1 MQRAISYFKKLSLFS
16 WLGICLLFIAASL
29 SDYLNKRS
37 PQDYITAIEK
47 SLHKKEI
54 IAEKQLNDYYVK
66 LKTQTPKNLFSIDE
80 NENNNF
86 KEDGIAYLVYQN
98 DSLLYWSDNS
108 ASVEEYMKEVCLDN
122 SIAKLKN
129 GYYEVVKHSIAP
141 NDRYKLLSLILIK
154 NEYSYQNKYLK
165 NNFFKDYEVPE
176 GTLLQEGKAD
186 NNIAVKNRDGKEL
199 FYLGFQDQF
208 DSKSN
213 IVLFVSILLH
223 ALVFG
228 FLLLLLKKEYFKY
241 TEHFSKNSLLL
252 FYTLSIIGLRAI
264 MILNQFPTCFYNTG
278 FYNPTMFGNADSF
291 WFGFLG
297 DILINTVLF
306 FLIALQFQRKFA
318 LNTSSSKLTAIY
330 TFVGIILL
338 AAYSIL
344 INTVINSLVENSNI
358 SFQVN
363 DFFSLDA
370 YSFISFVCVGFFFFS
385 YYLLVDKFVEE
396 IIKQKIP
403 LWLVPSIIAVTA
415 IILYLTK
422 SLHNE
427 TDLIRLFW
435 GVMVISMVTLFK
447 WKKTNYSFSNG
458 LLFIVV
464 FSLITSHLFYKNEK
478 EKEIETR
485 KIYADRLADQQD
497 AVAENLFID
506 ITKNIKNDVQLKNL
520 VFRNPIRSLDIEQ
533 RLRQVYLGGYW
544 ERYNIGVSLFDS
556 VCRPLITTTNPYYEN
571 NSYFDEQ
578 INLSGAETVCDDL
591 FYIQNMNDRLRYVAK
606 IALLSGTREIEK
618 PAFLYFEIEPKNSP
632 DVIGFPELLLD
643 KSVKTNSVL
652 SDYSY
657 AIYKNNRLLER
668 SGKYAYGFNNTWKKT
683 KDEYLTISDGGFYHL
698 IYFPDDLTTV
708 VISKEI
714 SGLWERFTTNSYFFM
729 FFSLILWVFLY
740 SKEWQARKKE
750 KENSLNLR
758 IQLLLVS
765 VVLVCLFSFGL
776 GTFIFINKQFEE
788 KNTSALDEKTRSVL
802 QDLQAKLG
810 EQDTLPENF
819 KDYTGYILKKLSV
832 VFATDIT
839 MFDLKGN
846 MFASSQPRLFNEG
859 IISKKMNPQAYNNI
873 IAAKYTNIVNKE
885 NVGELNYYSAYQPFY
900 NKNGKLL
907 AYVNLPYFAKQNDL
921 EKELSI
927 YIVALVNI
935 YVILFAFSTI
945 AALFISNLVTKPLRI
960 IQQRLSNVRIG
971 KRNEPIMWNEK
982 DEIGKLVNEYNRM
995 IEQLEE
1001 SVQKLAKS
1009 ERESAW
1015 REMAKQVAHEI
1026 KNPLTPMKLSVQ
1038 HLQRTSS
1045 GDPEEMKERIDKLS
1059 KMLIEQI
1066 DALSNIASE
1075 FSSFAKM
1082 PTPNIELVCIN
1093 ELVKNCSELFK
1104 ETENSELIFI
1114 DKTQEKYFVEVD
1126 KDQCVR
1132 VCTNL
1137 IKNAQQSIPES
1148 RMGKIEIAL
1157 FIKNKQIILK
1167 VKDNGTG
1174 IAPEAMDKIFVPNF
1188 STKSEGMGLG
1198 LAMVKNIVESFDG
1211 KIWFET
1217 AQNVGTSFYV
1227 SLPIKSTAK

>member
-1 MQRAISYFKKLSLFS
+1 MQRVISYIKKLSLFS
-16 WLGICLLFIAASL
+16 WLGICLLFITAAL
-29 SDYLNKRS
+29 SDYLNKRT
-37 PQDYITAIEK
+37 PQDYVNAIET
-47 SLHKKEI
+47 SLHKKELV
-54 IAEKQLNDYYVK
+54 AKTQLSAFYNQ
-66 LKTQTPKNLFSIDE
+66 LKTQTPKNLFALDE
-80 NENNNF
+80 NSKKNF
-86 KEDGIAYLVYQN
+86 QKEGIAYLVYQN

-122 SIAKLKN
+122 PIAKLKN
-129 GYYEVVKHSIAP
+129 GYYEVVKHPTGP
-141 NDRYKLLSLILIK
+141 NDKYNLLSLILIK

-165 NNFFKDYEVPE
+165 NDFFHTYEVPE
-176 GTLLQEGKAD
+176 GTELQEGKAD
-186 NNIAVKNRDGKEL
+186 NNIAVKNREGKEL
-199 FYLGFQDQF
+199 FYLRFQQQF

-213 IVLFVSILLH
+213 LVLFVSI
-223 ALVFG
+223 ALYVLGFG
-228 FLLLLLKKEYFKY
+228 FLLLLIKKEYFKY
-241 TEHFSKNSLLL
+241 TEHFSKNSLFF
-252 FYTLSIIGLRAI
+252 FYSLSIIGLRAI
-264 MILNQFPTCFYNTG
+264 MILNQFPSCFYNTG
-278 FYNPTMFGNADSF
+278 FYNPTTFGNADSF

-297 DILINTVLF
+297 DILINTLLF
-306 FLIALQFQRKFA
+306 FVIALQFQENFS
-318 LNTSSSKLTAIY
+318 LNKKSLKITSLYAFSGILILTAY
-330 TFVGIILL
+330 AL
-338 AAYSIL
+338 L
-344 INTVINSLVENSNI
+344 INNVVNSLVENSNI

-363 DFFSLDA
+363 YFFRLDA

-385 YYLLVDKFVEE
+385 YYLLVDKFIGEL
-396 IIKQKIP
+396 IKQKIP
-403 LWLVPSIIAVTA
+403 LWIVPSTITIVLL
-415 IILYLTK
+415 IVYLTK

-435 GVMVISMVTLFK
+435 GIMVIVMVSLFK
-447 WKKTNYSFSNG
+447 WRKTNYSFSNG

-464 FSLITSHLFYKNEK
+464 FSLITSHLFYKNEN

-485 KIYADRLADQQD
+485 KIYAERLADQQD

-506 ITKNIKNDVQLKNL
+506 ISKNIKNDAQLKNL

-556 VCRPLITTTNPYYEN
+556 VCRPLITVANPYYEN

-578 INLSGAETVCDDL
+578 INLSGAETVCEDL

-606 IALLSGTREIEK
+606 IPLLSGAKVIEK

-643 KSVKTNSVL
+643 KSVKTNSQL
-652 SDYSY
+652 GDYSY

-668 SGKYAYGFNNTWKKT
+668 SGKYAYGFNNGWKKT
-683 KDEYLTISDGGFYHL
+683 KDEFLTINEGGFYHL
-698 IYFPDDLTTV
+698 VYFPDELTTV
-708 VISKEI
+708 VISKET

-740 SKEWQARKKE
+740 SKEWQARKQE

-765 VVLVCLFSFGL
+765 VVLVCLFAFGV

-802 QDLQAKLG
+802 QELQAKLG
-810 EQDTLPENF
+810 EQDALPDNF

-839 MFDLKGN
+839 IFDLKGN

-859 IISKKMNPQAYNNI
+859 IISKKMNPTAYNNI
-873 IAAKYTNIVNKE
+873 ISAKYTNIVNKE

-1082 PTPNIELVCIN
+1082 PTPNIELICIN
-1093 ELVKNCSELFK
+1093 ELVKNCFELFK
-1104 ETENSELIFI
+1104 ETENSELTFT
-1114 DKTQEKYFVEVD
+1114 DKTNEKYFVEVD

-1137 IKNAQQSIPES
+1137 IKNAQQSIPEN
-1148 RMGKIEIAL
+1148 RMGKIEIEL
-1157 FIKNKQIILK
+1157 YIKNKLVILK

-1227 SLPIKSTAK
+1227 SLPIKSSSK